1 MGNIVCLIEAVYVI
15 CVVKFFESSCFE
27 FVHFDRSSSGTKH
40 NNSVIIRPSTVIF
53 KS

>member
-1 MGNIVCLIEAVYVI
+1 MDDIACLIEDVYAI
-15 CVVKFFESSCFE
+15 CVVKFFESNCFV

-40 NNSVIIRPSTVIF
+40 NNHVIIRPSTVIF